1 MKNNWRDTF
10 ILWWG
15 NRLGRGNHRG
25 LLILLLVLGLLW
37 ACNPDD
43 KKEEPKPDTDLIT
56 GTYAPEDY
64 VLNIPRWMPPIPST
78 ASNPLT
84 KAGVALGRMLF
95 YDPILSRDSSQ
106 SCASCHLQAKGFTDG
121 LATSRGIRGQNGTRS
136 AMPLVN
142 LAYNTRGFF
151 WDGRSVD
158 LEGQALL
165 PIEDHLEM
173 DDTWDNVERKLRRH
187 KDYPGQFRQ
196 AFGISRKTELTRD
209 LVVKALSQFER
220 TLISAYSRYDRVIW
234 AKEDFPTDE
243 EQRGLELFFI
253 EYSRTQAH
261 PGCSHCHFN
270 PLFTDNNYHNNG
282 LDNVPN
288 LSAFKD
294 LGRGKVTG
302 LQSDNGRFRTPSLR
316 NVALSAP
323 YMHDG
328 RFKTLEEVL
337 ENYSRGGHGV
347 ANEDANIT
355 GFPLSEQDK
364 SDLIA
369 FLKML
374 TDTSFVNNPAFSNPF
389 KR

>member
-1 MKNNWRDTF
+1 MRSNMRYTT
-10 ILWWG
+10 
-15 NRLGRGNHRG
+15 
-25 LLILLLVLGLLW
+25 LLLLALGLW
-37 ACNPDD
+37 ACNPDE
-43 KKEEPKPDTDLIT
+43 KEEEPKPDTDLIS
-56 GTYAPEDY
+56 GTYTPEEY
-64 VLNIPRWMPPIPST
+64 ALNIPKWMPAVPPN

-106 SCASCHLQAKGFTDG
+106 SCASCHQQAKGFTDG
-121 LATSRGIRGQNGTRS
+121 LASSTGILGQNGVRS
-136 AMPLVN
+136 SMPLVN

-151 WDGRSVD
+151 WDGRSVT
-158 LEGQALL
+158 LEDQALV
-165 PIEDHLEM
+165 PIEDHREM
-173 DDTWDNVERKLRRH
+173 DDTWANVERKLRRH
-187 KDYPGQFRQ
+187 KEYPGLFRQ
-196 AFGISRKTELTRD
+196 AFGISRKTELTKD
-209 LVVKALSQFER
+209 LVVKAVSQFER
-220 TLISAYSRYDRVIW
+220 TLISAYSRYDRVVW

-253 EYSRTQAH
+253 EYAGSQAH

-288 LSAFKD
+288 LGAFKD
-294 LGRGKVTG
+294 LGRGKVTNI
-302 LQSDNGRFRTPSLR
+302 QSDNGRFRTPSLR

-328 RFKTLEEVL
+328 RFKNLEEVL
-337 ENYSRGGHGV
+337 ENYSKGGHGV
-347 ANEDANIT
+347 ANEDANIVP
-355 GFPLSEQDK
+355 FPLSAQDK

>member
-1 MKNNWRDTF
+1 MTSTDMRYS
-10 ILWWG
+10 I
-15 NRLGRGNHRG
+15 
-25 LLILLLVLGLLW
+25 LLVLLLTLLG
-37 ACNPDD
+37 CKPDKND
-43 KKEEPKPDTDLIT
+43 DPKPDTDLIS
-56 GTYAPEDY
+56 GNYAPEAY
-64 VLNIPRWMPPIPST
+64 TISIPKWMPPLPAT
-78 ASNPLT
+78 PANELT
-84 KAGVALGRMLF
+84 KGGVALGRMLF
-95 YDPILSRDSSQ
+95 YDPILSRDSTQ
-106 SCASCHLQAKGFTDG
+106 ACATCHQQAMGFTDG
-121 LATSRGIRGQNGTRS
+121 LANSLGIRGQSSTRNS
-136 AMPLVN
+136 MPLVN

-158 LEGQALL
+158 LENQALL

-187 KDYPGQFRQ
+187 KDYPIRFRE

-209 LVVKALSQFER
+209 LVVKAISQFER
-220 TLISAYSRYDRVIW
+220 TLISAQSRYDRIVW
-234 AKEDFPTDE
+234 AKDDFPSDE

-253 EYSRTQAH
+253 EYAGNQAH

-270 PLFTDNNYHNNG
+270 PLFTDNNFHNNG
-282 LDNVPN
+282 LDAVPN

-294 LGRGKVTG
+294 LGRGKITS
-302 LQSDNGRFRTPSLR
+302 LLSDNGKFRTPSLR

-328 RFKTLEEVL
+328 RFKNLEEVL
-337 ENYSRGGHGV
+337 DNYSRGGHGV
-347 ANEDANIT
+347 ANEDPNIVPFLLT
-355 GFPLSEQDK
+355 AQDK

-374 TDTSFVNNPAFSNPF
+374 TDTSFVNNSAFSNPF